1 MYCVSEEPDGGDAG
15 QPGAAGGARQGD
27 AGPGHQP
34 PPAGHRG
41 APPRAAHRLPA
52 PVQTRQC
59 KGTVSGVTYRG
70 STRASRSWNPSFLR
84 YTSALWHFPPIPA
97 LN

>member
-27 AGPGHQP
+27 AGPGRQP

-52 PVQTRQC
+52 PVQTRQRQ
-59 KGTVSGVTYRG
+59 GTLSM
-70 STRASRSWNPSFLR
+70 SKNENPSFERAVDL
-84 YTSALWHFPPIPA
+84 FPDNLCARIIDQVD
-97 LN
+97 